1 MMALQDFNRILVPP
15 VGFELKR
22 VSAVGAFLVL
32 AYSQEAKG
40 GRVEL
45 EIFLNDQGRE
55 VIRTLSTV
63 DYKSGG
69 KSNGNEN
76 QNPGR

>member
-1 MMALQDFNRILVPP
+1 MMALQDFNRTLVPP
-15 VGFELKR
+15 AGFALRR

-32 AYSQEAKG
+32 AYFQEAKG

-55 VIRTLSTV
+55 VIRTMSTV
-63 DYKSGG
+63 EYKPGE
-69 KSNGNEN
+69 KSNVNAN
-76 QNPGR
+76 QDPGR